1 MKLSRE
7 QKSAL
12 LDAAKQVYFAYL
24 ALDFFKSK
32 ECVFTNHS
40 ESKSDDHPAT
50 LFKIINN
57 LVFPLSSTNVP
68 VRIADR
74 DWILEV
80 CATADKGLFAVTL
93 RQSLPDSLV
102 VTKFPNDYSDAE
114 VGDLLVNKKFVI
126 EVISQEKIA
135 VSLPLTAEHT
145 IGGAKKFDLYR
156 PHLVTLFNIIQKIE
170 REDDLSCLLV
180 ALATGSGKTFVQA
193 LWLCILSLAGV
204 NGVFAIPDKLISQFR
219 KDLNRLLPDTLTA
232 KIMILRDSDPS
243 AKVVDALDK
252 LHQPGVIMIASSK
265 LILDKHYA
273 RLTVAS
279 PEYTHY
285 IFDEQHLL
293 MANERR
299 RGRLLALAQQYL
311 SVF

>member
-57 LVFPLSSTNVP
+57 LVFPLNSMNVS

-80 CATADKGLFAVTL
+80 CAAADKGLFAVTL

-126 EVISQEKIA
+126 NDLEPLTKEQIAASNCPKDVITDVERA
-135 VSLPLTAEHT
+135 VNRLPL
-145 IGGAKKFDLYR
+145 
-156 PHLVTLFNIIQKIE
+156 
-170 REDDLSCLLV
+170 
-180 ALATGSGKTFVQA
+180 
-193 LWLCILSLAGV
+193 
-204 NGVFAIPDKLISQFR
+204 VF
-219 KDLNRLLPDTLTA
+219 
-232 KIMILRDSDPS
+232 
-243 AKVVDALDK
+243 
-252 LHQPGVIMIASSK
+252 
-265 LILDKHYA
+265 
-273 RLTVAS
+273 
-279 PEYTHY
+279 
-285 IFDEQHLL
+285 
-293 MANERR
+293 
-299 RGRLLALAQQYL
+299 
-311 SVF
+311 